1 MADSKELWTNLHRE
15 SRYRPKYPSE
25 SVVQYIFR
33 NFKRDGKEKVLDLGC
48 GAGRHIFLMATE
60 GIIPYGLDFSHEG
73 VAYTQKM
80 LENMG
85 QNQYMNNIKEG
96 SMVNIPFEDNFF
108 DGIICFGSL
117 YYLNYSDIK
126 KSVNEMERVL
136 KKNGKFMCVVRST
149 SDYRCNET
157 NCQKTDEENT
167 YYINVGDTNK
177 CAHSENGML
186 MHFFTKD
193 EVKELF
199 KDFEELNIN
208 EVTETHDNGAFCDS
222 NYIIT
227 GVKK

>member
-1 MADSKELWTNLHRE
+1 M
-15 SRYRPKYPSE
+15 
-25 SVVQYIFR
+25 
-33 NFKRDGKEKVLDLGC
+33 
-48 GAGRHIFLMATE
+48 
-60 GIIPYGLDFSHEG
+60 
-73 VAYTQKM
+73 
-80 LENMG
+80 
-85 QNQYMNNIKEG
+85 
-96 SMVNIPFEDNFF
+96 
-108 DGIICFGSL
+108 
-117 YYLNYSDIK
+117 
-126 KSVNEMERVL
+126 